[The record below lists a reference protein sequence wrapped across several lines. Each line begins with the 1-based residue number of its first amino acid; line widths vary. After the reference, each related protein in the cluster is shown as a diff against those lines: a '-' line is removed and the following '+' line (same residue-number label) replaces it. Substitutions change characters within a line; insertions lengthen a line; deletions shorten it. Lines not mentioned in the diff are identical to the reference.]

1 MSQSP
6 AGSQLDS
13 DVRYTDEIPAFER
26 TLSQSPAGSQLDSDT
41 PIDAL
46 ARWEGVQMSQSPA
59 GSQLDSDRYETFLRW
74 RQRLSMS
81 QSPAGSQL
89 DSDTVMGV
97 ANTTRADNVSIPR
110 RVSARFRPKKIVVLD
125 KIGDYCLN
133 PPQGLSSIPTMDVV

>member
-46 ARWEGVQMSQSPA
+46 ARWEGVQMSQSP
-59 GSQLDSDRYETFLRW
+59 
-74 RQRLSMS
+74 
-81 QSPAGSQL
+81 
-89 DSDTVMGV
+89 
-97 ANTTRADNVSIPR
+97 
-110 RVSARFRPKKIVVLD
+110 
-125 KIGDYCLN
+125 
-133 PPQGLSSIPTMDVV
+133 QGLSSIPTDMKHFFGGGNA